1 MVGFGSQTM
10 MISGASSGIGAACA
24 ELLAPSGPRLILL
37 ARRAERLESIKA
49 ACLKSGASAVL
60 PVTTDVRQPFSLDQ
74 LPEGWRSIDVL
85 INNAGLSRGLHKL
98 YEGEVNDWEEMI
110 DTNIKGL
117 LYLTRA
123 IVPGMVER
131 GRGHVVNIGSIAGH
145 QTYPAGNVYCGTK
158 AAVRAIS
165 EGLKIDLLG
174 TPVRVTNIDPGMVET
189 EFSEVRFHGDREK
202 ATKVYDGVTPLRAID
217 VAETILFALTRPA
230 HVNISEILLVP
241 TDQATPT
248 LVYRRPTD
256 SEGGYAVIE
265 DVGNT
270 DGNDQQVVR
279 GTRIAIDSPA
289 LD

>member
-1 MVGFGSQTM
+1 MVDFSSQTIL
-10 MISGASSGIGAACA
+10 ISGASSGIGAACA
-24 ELLAPSGPRLILL
+24 ELLAPRGPRLILL
-37 ARRAERLESIKA
+37 ARRADRLGEIEASCLRLGA
-49 ACLKSGASAVL
+49 AAVL
-60 PVTTDVRQPFSLDQ
+60 TITIDVRQPFRLEQ
-74 LPEGWRSIDVL
+74 LPEEWRSIDILV
-85 INNAGLSRGLHKL
+85 NNAGLSRGLHKL
-98 YEGEVNDWEEMI
+98 HEGEVSDWEEMI

-174 TPVRVTNIDPGMVET
+174 TPLRVTSIDPGMVDT
-189 EFSEVRFHGDREK
+189 EFSEVRFHGDK
-202 ATKVYDGVTPLRAID
+202 AKAARVYDGVVPLTAID
-217 VAETILFALTRPA
+217 VAETILFALSRPA

-248 LVYRRPTD
+248 LVHRR
-256 SEGGYAVIE
+256 S
-265 DVGNT
+265 
-270 DGNDQQVVR
+270 
-279 GTRIAIDSPA
+279 
-289 LD
+289 L